1 MNLRINSFMNVK
13 MSVKIGNLLV
23 IKLVEINLNFIKLK

>member
-13 MSVKIGNLLV
+13 MLVKIGNLLV